1 MLGVSE
7 LSQNKN
13 SAGEINPISRMLLTF
28 SILAVSYFGLVI
40 LVLSLFDR
48 DYNPISDAASDY
60 GVGRFAI
67 PMNLGFL
74 IAGIGFIAFSVA
86 YYQIRQE
93 RKSRVGP
100 AFVFFAGLILVM
112 DSYFTTNLPG
122 APPTLHGTIHGF
134 GGLLFFI
141 SAPVGILLV
150 SQKISRSRFLVT
162 LLALLIGYVVLG
174 LPINAGGL
182 GERLILLVIFVAVI
196 VFSLRILKNSRPPL
210 NTGDVILDSSSPG
223 KDSI

>member
-1 MLGVSE
+1 
-7 LSQNKN
+7 
-13 SAGEINPISRMLLTF
+13 MLLAF

-40 LVLSLFDR
+40 LALSLFDG
-48 DYNPISDAASDY
+48 DYNPISEAASNY

-74 IAGIGFIAFSVA
+74 VAGIGFIAFSVA
-86 YYQIRQE
+86 YHEIRQD
-93 RKSRVGP
+93 RISRTGP
-100 AFVFFAGLILVM
+100 AFLFFAGLILVM

-122 APPTLHGTIHGF
+122 APATLHGTIHGF

-150 SQKISRSRFLVT
+150 SRKISRSRFFST
-162 LLALLIGYVVLG
+162 LLALLVGYVVLG

-182 GERLILLVIFVAVI
+182 GERLILLVIFASVI
-196 VFSLRILKNSRPPL
+196 TFSLRLMKNSRPAPK
-210 NTGDVILDSSSPG
+210 TGSVIVDSSSLR
-223 KDSI
+223 DSI